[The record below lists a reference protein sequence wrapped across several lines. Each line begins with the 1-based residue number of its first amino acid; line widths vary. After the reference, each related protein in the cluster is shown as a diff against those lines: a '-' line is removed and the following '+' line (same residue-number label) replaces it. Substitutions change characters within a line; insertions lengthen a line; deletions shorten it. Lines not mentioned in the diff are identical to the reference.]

1 VNSQLRELRMLADWV
16 AGGRVD
22 VTHCTTYVLP
32 DGNQVF
38 FMSYKDR
45 LGGGKRAWEQQAEQR
60 PSAAEGRVEARAALQ
75 GTTWPEPTTEGRGPA
90 TAAGGSRGAGP
101 GPRTEEERALVRA
114 VNAAIQLST
123 AVNDFIRGQ
132 GKGDKG

>member
-1 VNSQLRELRMLADWV
+1 VNSQLDELRMLTSWIE
-16 AGGRVD
+16 AGEVR
-22 VTHCTTYVLP
+22 VTHATTYVLE
-32 DGNQVF
+32 GHQGLLIMAYAYTGRVQ
-38 FMSYKDR
+38 
-45 LGGGKRAWEQQAEQR
+45 RAGEQQAEQR
-60 PSAAEGRVEARAALQ
+60 PRAPEGRVEARAALQ
-75 GTTWPEPTTEGRGPA
+75 GTAAPEPTGPGGHPA
-90 TAAGGSRGAGP
+90 TTAGGPRGASP